1 MFAAESDEV
10 ATHTLAAAARE
21 VLQDVARHREVPFL
35 SLRDRLVRHLQA
47 AGVPDA
53 VKRIHRSQNF
63 FKHADRDPEGT
74 LAFDPERDPSG
85 CYSMPFCCTDRWQG
99 QKVPVE
105 HQLHW
110 AWILLTHPEATRLPE
125 SVNLDLAAVRL
136 AVRGK
141 SRSQVFE
148 LLAEHMGKWISEEAT

>member
-85 CYSMPFCCTDRWQG
+85 CYSMPFCCTIGGRAKGTGGASAPLGLDS
-99 QKVPVE
+99 
-105 HQLHW
+105 
-110 AWILLTHPEATRLPE
+110 AHPPGGHAT
-125 SVNLDLAAVRL
+125 
-136 AVRGK
+136 
-141 SRSQVFE
+141 
-148 LLAEHMGKWISEEAT
+148 T